1 MKDVNK
7 LCLGCMR
14 DKSENGPCP
23 HCGFDANAYEAPM
36 HHLKPGTILNG
47 KYWVGKAIGEG
58 GFGITYIG
66 WDLNLEIKVA
76 IKEYF
81 PNGFVSRDVSN
92 TDTVTIFSGNDR
104 DNYEKGRTKFIEEA
118 KSLAKFDNLPGIVS
132 VKDFFLENGTAYIV
146 MEFVEGET
154 LKEFLKRNGGRTNPD
169 NIFTMMQ
176 PLMKSLIEVHKKGII
191 HRDIS
196 PDNIMITSDSQVK
209 LLDFGA
215 ARDVSNG
222 GNKSLSIQ
230 LKPGYAPEEQY
241 RSHGNQG
248 PWTDVYALCA
258 TIYRAITGVPPVE
271 SLERIQNDTLARPS
285 QMGVNIDP
293 IRENV
298 LLQGMAVFAQ
308 DRFQSIEALYNALYS
323 ANMQPQSMPNIAPD
337 PRPVNNR
344 PMYNQG
350 NYANPPQHMGYNNPP
365 YQMNN
370 QGGGDNNGLK
380 IALIIA
386 VSVIALIVVVLGVV
400 FGSKMLRKASATPTP
415 APTAAP
421 TATVPPAPVFTH
433 LSASSTRG
441 TDYTSGSAVN
451 YYPEYAVDGDFTTAW
466 SSDRN
471 IELTPTLT
479 LSADTKQHVSGIKM
493 SNGYF
498 KSEATYTRNRRITK
512 VIVEYEGGSKVQDFD
527 INMYRVMQ
535 DVKFD
540 APADTTYVRI
550 RVLDSYYGDWKDIA
564 ISEIEVY

>member
-1 MKDVNK
+1 MKDINK
-7 LCLGCMR
+7 LCMGCMK
-14 DKSENGPCP
+14 DKGESAVCP
-23 HCGFDANAYEAPM
+23 HCGFNADTYEAPL
-36 HHLKPGTILNG
+36 HHLKPKTILNG
-47 KYWVGKAIGEG
+47 KYWIGKSIGEG

-81 PNGFVSRDVSN
+81 PNGFVARDVSN

-154 LKEFLKRNGGRTNPD
+154 LKAFLKRNGGKTAVD

-196 PDNIMITSDSQVK
+196 PDNIMITNDSQVK

-215 ARDVSNG
+215 ARDVSG
-222 GNKSLSIQ
+222 DGNKSLSIQ

-241 RSHGNQG
+241 RSHGKQG

-271 SLERIQNDTLARPS
+271 SLERIQNDTLVRPS

-293 IRENV
+293 VRENV
-298 LLQGMAVFAQ
+298 ILQGMAVFAQ
-308 DRFQSIEALYNALYS
+308 DRFQSIEALYNALYA
-323 ANMQPQSMPNIAPD
+323 ANMTPQSVQNLAPE
-337 PRPVNNR
+337 PRPVNNA
-344 PMYNQG
+344 PMYTQN
-350 NYANPPQHMGYNNPP
+350 NYTNPQYPSNNP
-365 YQMNN
+365 QN
-370 QGGGDNNGLK
+370 NNGIK
-380 IALIIA
+380 IALIAA
-386 VSVIALIVVVLGVV
+386 VSVIALMAIVAVII
-400 FGSKMLRKASATPTP
+400 FGASKLNKAEPSPSPTP
-415 APTAAP
+415 APV
-421 TATVPPAPVFTH
+421 ATVPPKPVFPH

-451 YYPEYAVDGDFTTAW
+451 YYPEYAVDGDVTTAW

-479 LSADTKQHVSGIKM
+479 LSADSKQHVSGIKM
-493 SNGYF
+493 ANGYF
-498 KSEATYTRNRRITK
+498 KSESTYTRNRRITK
-512 VIVEYEGGSKVQDFD
+512 VLVEYEGGNKMQDLD

-535 DVKFD
+535 DIKFD
-540 APADTTYVRI
+540 APTDTSYIRI

-564 ISEIEVY
+564 VSEIEVY